1 MDEIEEIK
9 RKIDIVDFISG
20 YLTVKKAG
28 ANYRS
33 LCPFHNEKSASMMIS
48 PEKQIFRC
56 FGCSEGGDVIS
67 FVMKMENLGFREA
80 LEMLA
85 ARAGVKLEKYR
96 QSPNY
101 QKEKDEKTKLYQIN
115 NWSARLFSEILLKHP
130 AGKIALDYLKNRGI
144 TTETIEHFGIG
155 YAPNSDISRK
165 FLISKGFSPNEISSA
180 GGPDRFFKRIV
191 FPIRDALGNVLG
203 FTGRILEKGQE
214 PKYMNTPETIIFHK
228 GRILYNL
235 DKARGDIKL
244 AKTTVVVEGQM
255 DVVAS
260 VQAGVRNVVATSG
273 TALTEDHLRT
283 LYRYTPNICFSF
295 DSDTAGL
302 ATAKK
307 AYEMAIS
314 EGMNVKMVNLGE
326 FKDPGEMVES
336 DPELWQKAISEAQP
350 VIDWYFR
357 LAFKQDTRNSSTELG
372 AGKIQ
377 DTNIE
382 LTPQEKKEI
391 AKELIPIIKKIP
403 DTIEQAHYIGVLAK
417 KLGVAESVIF
427 EALNKVQDTLRQA
440 QGGQDTKDKK
450 QTENPKKVPL
460 SSDEILV
467 GLLVLAPKN
476 IATVKDLIAP
486 GDILD
491 AWSNLLYNEV
501 LIWYNSGE
509 NGKLDKVL
517 KEKLTPPDYLKLS
530 FLLIELE
537 NDYPDFDPVIVDIC
551 ANIKLHKNEKLK
563 QYYATAIAAA
573 EEAGD
578 REKLKQLVK
587 EFQDVISK

>member
-33 LCPFHNEKSASMMIS
+33 LCPFHNEKSPSMMIS
-48 PEKQIFRC
+48 PEKQIFHC
-56 FGCSEGGDVIS
+56 FGCQIGGDVFS
-67 FVMKMENLGFREA
+67 FVMQMENLGFREA

-101 QKEKDEKTKLYQIN
+101 QQEKDEKTKLYQIN
-115 NWSARLFSEILLKHP
+115 NWSARLFGEILLKHP

-155 YAPNSDISRK
+155 YAPNSDILRK
-165 FLISKGFSPNEISSA
+165 FLISKGFTPNEISSA

-214 PKYMNTPETIIFHK
+214 SKYLNTPETIIFHK

-260 VQAGVRNVVATSG
+260 VQAGVKNVVATSG

-336 DPELWQKAISEAQP
+336 DPELWKKAVSEAQP

-357 LAFKQDTRNSSTELG
+357 LAFKNFGQD
-372 AGKIQ
+372 GK
-377 DTNIE
+377 E

-417 KLGVAESVIF
+417 KLGVAEQIIF
-427 EALNKVQDTLRQA
+427 EALNKVQDALRQA
-440 QGGQDTKDKK
+440 QGRPLDRAQGRQDEKPAEIKK
-450 QTENPKKVPL
+450 IPL

-467 GLLVLAPKN
+467 GLLVLSPKN

-517 KEKLTPPDYLKLS
+517 KEKLTPQDYLKLS
-530 FLLIELE
+530 FLTIELE

-563 QYYATAIAAA
+563 QHYATAIAAA